1 MAASY
6 FFGCREISL
15 TIIRMADRS
24 SPVDVAVVRRVAALA
39 RLHVPEQ
46 DLPRLTGQ
54 LARIVSYIDQLKEIP
69 EEALRAAAAD
79 PTPLRADLVVPGDGQ
94 KALETNAPA
103 LLHCYG
109 VVPRVV
115 GEGE

>member
-1 MAASY
+1 
-6 FFGCREISL
+6 
-15 TIIRMADRS
+15 MADRS
-24 SPVDVAVVRRVAALA
+24 SPVDEAVVRHVASLA
-39 RLHVPEQ
+39 RLDVPDS

-69 EEALRAAAAD
+69 EEALGPLSLDTAA
-79 PTPLRADLVVPGDGQ
+79 LRPDGAVAGDGQ
-94 KALETNAPA
+94 RALETNAPK
-103 LLHCYG
+103 LLHGYG

>member
-1 MAASY
+1 
-6 FFGCREISL
+6 
-15 TIIRMADRS
+15 MADRS
-24 SPVDVAVVRRVAALA
+24 SPVDEAVVRHVASLA
-39 RLHVPEQ
+39 RLDVPES

-69 EEALRAAAAD
+69 EEALGPAAAE
-79 PTPLRADLVVPGDGQ
+79 PMPLRADLPVPGGGQ
-94 KALETNAPA
+94 QALETNAPRS
-103 LLHCYG
+103 LHGYG